1 MQAALAFRE
10 NMEAST
16 NDGESD
22 SMEKKNTKSLTNY
35 IQQILD
41 RLENET
47 EEMAQQLRVLAVPS
61 GVQSLSPSTHFD
73 SSQLSETPAPGYPTP
88 SSCIQGHQYTYVNT

>member
-35 IQQILD
+35 I
-41 RLENET
+41 
-47 EEMAQQLRVLAVPS
+47 
-61 GVQSLSPSTHFD
+61 
-73 SSQLSETPAPGYPTP
+73 
-88 SSCIQGHQYTYVNT
+88 